1 MPKAEITGQG
11 FFGMSLVAEGTVH
24 PVFDSSGQR
33 LFNSLSQGG
42 HIRGQVVQLVRAE
55 IPLET
60 DNLRV
65 HLRQTFI
72 RARAWRIRCTNEFVG
87 PHRQF
92 AERGA
97 QLVWVEIA
105 TPLVS
110 RGRLSESRLRLVHY
124 HCALLAGFSPLSTLV
139 QQRRL

>member
-11 FFGMSLVAEGTVH
+11 FSGKSLVAEGTGPSH
-24 PVFDSSGQR
+24 FDSSGQR

-42 HIRGQVVQLVRAE
+42 HIRGQVVQSVRAE

-60 DNLRV
+60 DNLSV
-65 HLRQTFI
+65 HLHQTSI

-87 PHRQF
+87 PRRQF
-92 AERGA
+92 AQRAA
-97 QLVWVEIA
+97 QFGWVEIA

-110 RGRLSESRLRLVHY
+110 QGRLSE
-124 HCALLAGFSPLSTLV
+124 
-139 QQRRL
+139 RRL